1 MKRIKDIPDFDRP
14 REKLAEKG
22 PQALSDTEL
31 LVVLLGSGV
40 RGRNVFQ
47 VARSILKSIDAA
59 GKKIDIATLVSIEG
73 IGFAKACQILASFE
87 FARRRLV
94 QEGAVIRSSRDL
106 LPSISYIAERK
117 QEYFVCVSLNGANEI
132 IGNRVIT
139 VGLLNKSQVHPR
151 EVFVGAIADRAAAVI
166 VAHNHPSGVLD
177 PSPDDILVTK
187 QLVDAGRII
196 GISVQDHIIVSRKGF
211 LSLKEAGYL

>member
-1 MKRIKDIPDFDRP
+1 MKDIPDFDRP

-40 RGRNVFQ
+40 RGKNVFQ
-47 VARSILKSIDAA
+47 VARSILKSL
-59 GKKIDIATLVSIEG
+59 GKNDNKPDIAKLISIEG

-94 QEGAVIRSSRDL
+94 QEGAVIRNSRDL
-106 LPSISYIAERK
+106 LPLISYIAERK

-151 EVFVGAIADRAAAVI
+151 EVFVGAIADRAASVI
-166 VAHNHPSGVLD
+166 VAHNHPSGVLT
-177 PSPDDILVTK
+177 PSPDDILATR

-196 GISVQDHIIVSRKGF
+196 GISVLDHLIITRKGY
-211 LSLKEAGYL
+211 LSFKEKGYL